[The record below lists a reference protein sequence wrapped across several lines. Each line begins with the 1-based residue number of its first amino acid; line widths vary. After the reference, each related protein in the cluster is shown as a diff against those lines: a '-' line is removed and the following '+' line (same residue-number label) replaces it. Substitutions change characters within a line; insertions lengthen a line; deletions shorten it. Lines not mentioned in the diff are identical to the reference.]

1 MPRKTGAFFYPYY
14 GIIQYR
20 LANFCLVGQRID
32 ARVGL
37 GLRGELCGNRVTIP
51 DHGVTLLTVIFFFIF
66 LILIAESFIF

>member
-1 MPRKTGAFFYPYY
+1 MPRKTGAFFFYPYY

-37 GLRGELCGNRVTIP
+37 GLRGELCGNRV
-51 DHGVTLLTVIFFFIF
+51 
-66 LILIAESFIF
+66 